1 MRQKGAQVPETTP
14 IAGGRLQYTAPGPGI
29 AIAAGGILY
38 CWTDSLAPFDL
49 LEEEVPA
56 NPILICAPTAQLRTR
71 LLQLGDAGYVL
82 TTVETAADAISALR
96 AQSFDLIVAEG
107 LAVSGAIVPM
117 REATS
122 SQVPL
127 VVVSPAGDVEARI
140 AFLEAGADDVI
151 PAGFAT
157 RELEARVEALLI
169 RTGRAQPHG
178 ADSAGVGRIVTFFS
192 PKGGVGT
199 TTLAVNSAVLLAGGK
214 NTMQGGGGRVLL
226 IDLDLQ
232 FGQVATHLNLT
243 PRFDIS
249 DLCRDEHALKD
260 SDLAVTYLTQHSS
273 GVSVLAAPAN
283 PEADFRIGVDQLE
296 QAVDVLRSGFDH
308 ILVDC
313 GSRFD
318 PRTLWMLEQ
327 ADTHIFVIFPE
338 IAALRAT
345 TLMLAFLAETATLR
359 AVTHFVVN
367 HIFPKELLKTRDVE
381 NLLRAKPAAEI
392 PYTEVDMIRAVNE
405 GVPVVFS
412 RPSSPASQAIQGL
425 TFAIVGGEWRQSP
438 GAKSKPEPKR
448 GVLRLGRH

>member
-1 MRQKGAQVPETTP
+1 M
-14 IAGGRLQYTAPGPGI
+14 
-29 AIAAGGILY
+29 
-38 CWTDSLAPFDL
+38 
-49 LEEEVPA
+49 PA
-56 NPILICAPTAQLRTR
+56 NPILICAPSAKLRAQ
-71 LLQLGDAGYVL
+71 LLQLGEAGYVL
-82 TTVETAADAISALR
+82 TTVETAADAVSALR
-96 AQSFDLIVAEG
+96 DQTFDMIIAEG
-107 LAVSGAIVPM
+107 LAVAGAIVTI
-117 REATS
+117 REVTT

-151 PAGFAT
+151 AAGFAT
-157 RELEARVEALLI
+157 PELEARVEALLI
-169 RTGRAQPHG
+169 RTGRARPHG
-178 ADSAGVGRIVTFFS
+178 ADSAAAGRIVTFFS

-214 NTMQGGGGRVLL
+214 NTMQGNGGRVLL

-249 DLCRDEHALKD
+249 DLCRDEQALND
-260 SDLAVTYLTQHSS
+260 AALAVNYLTQHSS
-273 GVSVLAAPAN
+273 GVSVLAAPTN
-283 PEADFRIGVDQLE
+283 PGADFRIDVDQLE
-296 QAVDVLRSGFDH
+296 QAVSVLQPSFDH

-313 GSRFD
+313 GSRLD

-327 ADTHIFVIFPE
+327 ADTHVLVIFPE

-345 TLMLAFLAETATLR
+345 TIMLGFLAETTTLQ

-381 NLLRAKPAAEI
+381 NLLKAKPAAEI

-412 RPSSPASQAIQGL
+412 RPSSPASQAIQAL

-438 GAKSKPEPKR
+438 GAKSKSEPKR
-448 GVLRLGRH
+448 GVLRLGRR